1 MAMSHPAPFTRAIT
15 GKGSGAVPLPA
26 TQPYPQGGPS
36 TCTEVGIP
44 YGLSVPRSI
53 KLAPGM
59 NEFSRK
65 KKGRDREGFLING
78 GWSGGFPDAMR
89 RELSFI

>member
-15 GKGSGAVPLPA
+15 GKGSGVVPLPA

-36 TCTEVGIP
+36 TCTKVGIP

-53 KLAPGM
+53 KLASGM
-59 NEFSRK
+59 NEFIRK
-65 KKGRDREGFLING
+65 KERKGQGEVSHQWRMEQGI
-78 GWSGGFPDAMR
+78 S
-89 RELSFI
+89 